1 MNDKFIDALRKG
13 RIKGTTRIILEDIA
27 TRRRIIREDSNMIT
41 SALQKVFDTNVNGM
55 MDFYNMIPIKNI
67 LGGCF
72 MFWDTLTEDA
82 GNIFPPSQST
92 NKLTAHAGQNAN
104 TGSSTTRG
112 NPNGVASYVD
122 AANGQVRF
130 AWDWPLECGNGQIS
144 CVCLTHP
151 QAGDCGL
158 YPDGSLPLLK
168 TFGTV
173 ANGVNRFTTLA
184 AGGTTYD
191 EARSKVVPMY
201 IDANGDGHCVFVSGN
216 SFKENIVRHPWVR
229 TSLIEGVPFND
240 TDNYT
245 ILSTRTAT
253 LSRSFTAEY
262 FMIAQDDS
270 YYYIMERDSST
281 NTKLYLNIVSK
292 SDFSVTA
299 QTIDISGATLARPQL
314 RMNMVNNGIV
324 SGGYIYWPSAA
335 DAKTFVRINIQTP
348 ADTEVLTSYLTGNL
362 DFHMQPITRTS
373 GLILGKNFLINGD
386 YVYPVVARLGRTES
400 SGASSNYND
409 SNDSSA
415 LFNNSPLIVQDSTA
429 YRDYTYEYITNG
441 GVLYLPALYSINNL
455 SQPVTKTEQRTMR
468 CEYTLTV
475 VSGGS

>member
-151 QAGDCGL
+151 EAGDAGL

-168 TFGTV
+168 SFGPAVSNISMFST
-173 ANGVNRFTTLA
+173 RA
-184 AGGTTYD
+184 AGGTTYN

-229 TSLIEGVPFND
+229 TSLIEGVPFDD

-262 FMIAQDDS
+262 FMIGQDDS

-281 NTKLYLNIVSK
+281 NTKLYVNIISK
-292 SDFSVTA
+292 SDFSVSA
-299 QTIDISGATLARPQL
+299 STIDISGATLARPQL
-314 RMNMVNNGIV
+314 RMNSVNNGIV
-324 SGGYIYWPSAA
+324 SGGYIYWISGS

-348 ADTEVLTSYLTGNL
+348 ADTEVLTSYMTEDINWRT
-362 DFHMQPITRTS
+362 QPISKTA
-373 GLILGKNFLINGD
+373 GLILGRNFLINGD
-386 YVYPVVARLGRTES
+386 YVYPVVSRSARS
-400 SGASSNYND
+400 SDDNYT
-409 SNDSSA
+409 SGSKNDSSA
-415 LFNNSPLIVQDSTA
+415 FFNNSPLIVQDATA
-429 YRDYTYEYITNG
+429 YDDTTYQRFTNG
-441 GVLYLPALYSINNL
+441 GVLYLPALYSLNNL

>member
-13 RIKGTTRIILEDIA
+13 RIKGTTRIILEDIV

-151 QAGDCGL
+151 EAGDCGL

-168 TFGTV
+168 TFGSVITDISQI
-173 ANGVNRFTTLA
+173 TPSA

-191 EARSKVVPMY
+191 EARSKIVPMY
-201 IDANGDGHCVFVSGN
+201 IDNNGEGRCVFVSGN
-216 SFKENIVRHPWVR
+216 TFKENVVRHPWVR
-229 TSLIEGVPFND
+229 TTLIEGVPFNN

-245 ILSTRTAT
+245 IMSTRTAT

-262 FMIAQDDS
+262 FMIGQDDS

-281 NTKLYLNIVSK
+281 NTKLYVNIVSK
-292 SDFSVTA
+292 SDFSVSA
-299 QTIDISGATLARPQL
+299 LTIDISGATLARPQL
-314 RMNMVNNGIV
+314 KMNCVNHGIV
-324 SGGYIYWPSAA
+324 SCGYIYWPSAA

-348 ADTEVLTSYLTGNL
+348 ADTEVLTSYMTSNLSFLT
-362 DFHMQPITRTS
+362 QPISKTN
-373 GLILGKNFLINGD
+373 GLILGRNFLINGD
-386 YVYPVVARLGRTES
+386 YVYPVLERSRR
-400 SGASSNYND
+400 SGDTTNVSMVF
-409 SNDSSA
+409 DSSPI
-415 LFNNSPLIVQDSTA
+415 FNKSPMIPQDSTA
-429 YRDYTYEYITNG
+429 NDTASYTRFSNG
-441 GVLYLPALYSINNL
+441 GVLYLPALYTINNL

>member
-13 RIKGTTRIILEDIA
+13 RIKGTTRIIMEDIA

-55 MDFYNMIPIKNI
+55 MDINSMIPIMNI

-72 MFWDTLTEDA
+72 MFWDELTESAD
-82 GNIFPPSQST
+82 NIFPPSQLT
-92 NKLTAHAGQNAN
+92 NKLTAHAGQ
-104 TGSSTTRG
+104 TSHSTSSRTRG

-130 AWDWPLECGNGQIS
+130 AWDWSLEQGNGQIS

-151 QAGDCGL
+151 QAADCGL

-168 TFGTV
+168 TFGRAVLNTSIIDT
-173 ANGVNRFTTLA
+173 RT

-229 TSLIEGVPFND
+229 TSLIEAVPFSD

-245 ILSTRTAT
+245 VVSTRTAT

-262 FMIAQDDS
+262 FMIGQDDS
-270 YYYIMERDSST
+270 YYYVMERDSST
-281 NTKLYLNIVSK
+281 NTKLYVNIISK
-292 SDFSVTA
+292 SDMSVSA
-299 QTIDISGATLARPQL
+299 QTIDISGATLARPQM

-348 ADTEVLTSYLTGNL
+348 ADTDVLTSYLTGNL
-362 DFHMQPITRTS
+362 DFHTQPISRTS
-373 GLILGKNFLINGD
+373 GLILGRNFLINGD
-386 YVYPVVARLGRTES
+386 YVYPVTNRSGRS
-400 SGASSNYND
+400 ADSNRYDNYE

-415 LFNNSPLIVQDSTA
+415 IFNKSPLIVQDATA
-429 YRDYTYEYITNG
+429 YNDATYNYISNG